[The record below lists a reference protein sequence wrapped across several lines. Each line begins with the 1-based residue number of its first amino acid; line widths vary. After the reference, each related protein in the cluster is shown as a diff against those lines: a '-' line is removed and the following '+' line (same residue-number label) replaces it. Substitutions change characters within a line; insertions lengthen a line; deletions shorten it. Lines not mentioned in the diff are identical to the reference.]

1 MYYQHIRHILPYSF
15 NSMGKNW
22 GGTWWHTTGG
32 TSTPWRNLERRVS
45 GLRSGFPS
53 GSLAMVQ
60 PGQPGSHLKPNLS
73 VKRKL
78 RWHLEL
84 IGGLEHVYFSD
95 ILGMSS
101 SQLTFTPWFFVENL
115 GDLSDFSTQTG
126 GALCWPPAQGRKPH
140 LRSQR
145 RKWMPCCRRRRRRRL
160 SRLIRRPRQKPR
172 RLLADVIPWWLDV
185 RRILHTYWSDHEDLW
200 GFLYGLLYLDYD
212 WISFAMKIHEGSTFW
227 VFWSSFSK
235 EKAS

>member
-101 SQLTFTPWFFVENL
+101 SQLTFTPWFFRGGELWRSFWFLNPN
-115 GDLSDFSTQTG
+115 GRSTLLTSRPRAKAPPPEPTPEVD
-126 GALCWPPAQGRKPH
+126 ALLPPPAPPPPPEPPDPPAEAEAQAASGWCHP
-140 LRSQR
+140 
-145 RKWMPCCRRRRRRRL
+145 MV
-160 SRLIRRPRQKPR
+160 IRC
-172 RLLADVIPWWLDV
+172 
-185 RRILHTYWSDHEDLW
+185 
-200 GFLYGLLYLDYD
+200 
-212 WISFAMKIHEGSTFW
+212 
-227 VFWSSFSK
+227 
-235 EKAS
+235 